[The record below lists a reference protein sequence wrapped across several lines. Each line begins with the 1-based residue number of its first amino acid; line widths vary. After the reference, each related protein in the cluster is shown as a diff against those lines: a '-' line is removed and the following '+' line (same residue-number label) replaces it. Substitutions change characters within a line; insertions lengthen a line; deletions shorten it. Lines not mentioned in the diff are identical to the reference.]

1 MKIVTKL
8 VLALATS
15 VSFFSVTAAFA
26 DEPDD
31 NVEDMEIIVVSAS
44 RTEKQLK
51 DVAGSIAVV
60 TSEDLEN
67 QVINDMSQLFKYDPS
82 VTVTGSTG
90 GAQNFVVRGMGGD
103 RVLMIKDGMRMN
115 EGYGANGQNDIV
127 GRGFIETDTLKQVEV
142 AKGAASSLYGSDALA
157 GIVVFTTKDASDYLA
172 EGERVAGDIKFGY
185 SSDGKQSNIGATLA
199 VETGKFEHLLSV
211 NTRNGQE
218 QQNYVETKPALDIAS
233 ISVLFKSKFNI
244 NDKDYLRFSADIWQ
258 QDVDGLVA
266 NGLLQYFRDLPGY
279 NIVQENSNSEK
290 DNQSLQLQYH
300 NESGTFLFDIAN
312 VSLYA
317 NDSRQTDIEYG
328 QIDIDANFG
337 YPVVELRDM
346 SKSSVY
352 QQDTIG
358 LLSNAS
364 MKLSDNH
371 TLGYGVDIEKSTSI
385 RTIEKLY
392 SVAGTPK
399 NGYPL
404 KEQKFPETEVVRAG
418 VFINDEINLLDGQL
432 LITPGARFDTYEMEP
447 KGVTKSDGSRYK
459 SYDENNISL
468 NLGGL
473 FKVTE
478 SSIIF
483 AQYGQGFK
491 VPAYDLAYIDH
502 DNSLYGYKIKPA
514 SDDLAPEESNS
525 IEFGLRGGQG
535 DVTYNAAVFYS
546 QYDNF
551 LESTRVGTE
560 KYINPYSKQESD
572 VLVYQYQNI
581 DAVTIKGVELGVEYL
596 IGDSLSIYLNA
607 AYQDGKDDKT
617 GEYIQSISPLS
628 GNVGVNYDDE
638 NFSTELI
645 LNWAD
650 KMNKVNDGDAK
661 IAGYGSLDWLLHLAV
676 SQNLHVNLSVSNIL
690 DKKYV
695 QYSNGVGHA
704 EDSSLDYATQA
715 GRAFAATFKYSF

>member
-31 NVEDMEIIVVSAS
+31 NVENMEIIVVSAS

-82 VTVTGSTG
+82 ITVTGSTG

-115 EGYGANGQNDIV
+115 EGYGASGQNDIV

-199 VETGKFEHLLSV
+199 VEAGKFEHLLSV

-392 SVAGTPK
+392 SVAGIPK

-404 KEQKFPETEVVRAG
+404 KEKKFPETEVVRAG

-432 LITPGARFDTYEMEP
+432 LITPGARFDTYEMDP

-459 SYDENNISL
+459 RYDENNISL

-478 SSIIF
+478 STIIF

-581 DAVTIKGVELGVEYL
+581 GAVTIKGVELGVEYL
-596 IGDSLSIYLNA
+596 IGDSLSIYVNA

-617 GEYIQSISPLS
+617 GEYIQSISPLT

-695 QYSNGVGHA
+695 QYSNGAGHA

>member
-82 VTVTGSTG
+82 ITVTGSTG

-115 EGYGANGQNDIV
+115 EGYGASGQNDIV

-185 SSDGKQSNIGATLA
+185 SSDGKQSNMGATLA
-199 VETGKFEHLLSV
+199 VEAGKFEHLLSV

-300 NESGTFLFDIAN
+300 NESGTFGFDIAN

-392 SVAGTPK
+392 SVAGIPK

-404 KEQKFPETEVVRAG
+404 KEKKFPETEVVRAG

-432 LITPGARFDTYEMEP
+432 LITPGARFDTYEMDP

-459 SYDENNISL
+459 RYDENNISL

-478 SSIIF
+478 STIIF

-514 SDDLAPEESNS
+514 SDDLVPEESNS

-676 SQNLHVNLSVSNIL
+676 SQNLHVNLSVTNIL

-695 QYSNGVGHA
+695 QYSNGAGHT